1 MIVQS
6 IGFVGT
12 GAITEAMVRGLL
24 LEPACVSQIVISPRN
39 AEVAARLERE
49 FPAVRIAG
57 DNQAVL
63 DGSDVAVLAIRPQIA
78 KDVIESLRFREGQT
92 VISVVAATERASL
105 LDWIGADVHLVQAI
119 PLPFVAERQGVTAIF
134 PPDRLVAEL
143 FDTLGRAVQCDNRR
157 EYDLLGAGSALMSTY
172 FGILESAATWLA
184 DNGMQ
189 REKANAY
196 LAQLFAS
203 LSARA
208 SASDTE
214 DFAALSEEFATKGG
228 LNDQVLAD
236 FDRDGGRAA
245 LHRALDRVFA
255 RIEGR
260 SS

>member
-39 AEVAARLERE
+39 AEVAARLDRE
-49 FPAVRIAG
+49 FSAVRIAA
-57 DNQAVL
+57 DNQAVV
-63 DGSDVAVLAIRPQIA
+63 DGSDVVVLAIRPQIA

-134 PPDRLVAEL
+134 PPDPLAARL
-143 FDTLGRAVQCDNRR
+143 FDRLGRAVPCDSRK
-157 EYDLLGAGSALMSTY
+157 EYDLLAAGSALMSTY
-172 FGILESAATWLA
+172 FGILESASIWLSE
-184 DNGMQ
+184 NGLQ
-189 REKANAY
+189 KDKARAY
-196 LAQLFAS
+196 LAPLFES
-203 LSARA
+203 LARRA
-208 SASDTE
+208 NASDAE
-214 DFAALSEEFATKGG
+214 NFATLGDEFATKGG
-228 LNDQVLAD
+228 LNEQVLAD
-236 FDRDGGRAA
+236 FDRHGGRAA
-245 LHRALDRVFA
+245 LHRALDGVFA

-260 SS
+260 NS